1 MQESV
6 FAIVIVFFF
15 LLPLDAVS
23 AQKGF
28 AVNRAFDGIFLALFI
43 EKYSNPVTRPVSFW
57 VCFLGFMMKDFP
69 FVG

>member
-1 MQESV
+1 MFRLGQHLSPVFIMIVCVMQESV

-43 EKYSNPVTRPVSFW
+43 EKYVAA
-57 VCFLGFMMKDFP
+57 
-69 FVG
+69 

>member
-1 MQESV
+1 MIVCVMQESV

-43 EKYSNPVTRPVSFW
+43 EKYVAA
-57 VCFLGFMMKDFP
+57 
-69 FVG
+69 